1 MSSDSS
7 QRAVAT
13 MSIKDALIDFA
24 AGKFLIVTD
33 DESRENEGDLIVLAE
48 KVTAEQTAF
57 MVRHTTGILCVAIDK
72 ATARRLEL
80 PMMYESNQDR
90 RKTAFTVSVDAAE
103 GITTGVSA
111 IERTTTIKL
120 LASPD
125 ASAQDFIRPGHIFP
139 LVAHEEGLA
148 ARGGHTE
155 AGIALAQ
162 LAGASPAALLSEI
175 VNDDGSMARG
185 DSLRAFAAEHQIAT
199 ITIDELTQYWREN
212 HQPQPVSVELNWST
226 VQLPEGTWELATYPA
241 LKARDHVIARFGT
254 PGAKPMVRVHSECF
268 TGDVLGSLRCDCG
281 EQLALSKR
289 LIAEYGY
296 GFIIYIRDHEG
307 RGVGLAEKLKAYQL
321 QDQGLDTVEA
331 NIKLGHP
338 VDGREW
344 SDVIEILKSL
354 GLRELTLL
362 TNNPEKVAALSAAG
376 FTVTQRN
383 LAVDIQ
389 EFNRRYIETKRAK
402 LGHERGNA

>member
-1 MSSDSS
+1 
-7 QRAVAT
+7 
-13 MSIKDALIDFA
+13 MSIKDALADFA

-72 ATARRLEL
+72 AAARRLEL

-103 GITTGVSA
+103 EISTGVSA
-111 IERTTTIKL
+111 IERTKTINL
-120 LASPD
+120 LSSTA
-125 ASAQDFIRPGHIFP
+125 AQANDFVRPGHIFP
-139 LVAHEEGLA
+139 LIAHEDGLA

-162 LAGASPAALLSEI
+162 LVGANPAALLSEI

-185 DSLRAFAAEHQIAT
+185 DSLRAFAIEHQIQSVT
-199 ITIDELTQYWREN
+199 IEELTQYWQEN
-212 HQPQPVSVELNWST
+212 FTATPDVATLNWST
-226 VQLPEGTWELATYPA
+226 VQLPEGAWDLATFPA
-241 LKARDHVIARFGT
+241 LKARDHVIARFGIS
-254 PGAKPMVRVHSECF
+254 GKVPMVRVHSECF

-281 EQLALSKR
+281 DQLALSKK
-289 LIAEYGY
+289 LIAEHGFGY
-296 GFIIYIRDHEG
+296 IIYIRDHEG

-331 NIKLGHP
+331 NVKLGHP
-338 VDGREW
+338 IDARDW
-344 SDVIEILKSL
+344 SDVLEILKTLSIT
-354 GLRELTLL
+354 ELVLL
-362 TNNPEKVAALSAAG
+362 TNNPQKVSVLKEAG
-376 FTVTQRN
+376 FDVNQQN
-383 LAVDIQ
+383 LAAEIH
-389 EFNRRYIETKRAK
+389 EFNSRYIETKRAK
-402 LGHERGNA
+402 LGHERENA

>member
-1 MSSDSS
+1 
-7 QRAVAT
+7 
-13 MSIKDALIDFA
+13 MSIKEALDDFA

-48 KVTAEQTAF
+48 KVTSEQTAF

-80 PMMYESNQDR
+80 PMMYESNQDV
-90 RKTAFTVSVDAAE
+90 RKTAFTVSVDAAV
-103 GITTGVSA
+103 GTTTGVSA
-111 IERTTTIKL
+111 VERTRTINL
-120 LASPD
+120 LAS
-125 ASAQDFIRPGHIFP
+125 ASAVAKDFIRPGHIFP
-139 LVAHEEGLA
+139 LVAHEAGLA

-162 LAGASPAALLSEI
+162 LIGASPAALLSEI

-185 DSLRAFAAEHQIAT
+185 DSLRKFAATHQIKS
-199 ITIDELTQYWREN
+199 ITIEQLTQYWQQN
-212 HQPQPVSVELNWST
+212 HEPRTSAVELNWST
-226 VQLPEGTWELATYPA
+226 VQLPEGAWELATFPA

-254 PGAKPMVRVHSECF
+254 AGKSPLVRVHSECF

-281 EQLALSKR
+281 EQLALSKK
-289 LIAEYGY
+289 LIAEHGY

-331 NIKLGHP
+331 NLKLGHP
-338 VDGREW
+338 IDAREW
-344 SDVIEILKSL
+344 SDVIEILMSL
-354 GLRELTLL
+354 HLTELTLL
-362 TNNPEKVAALSAAG
+362 TNNPEKVAALTSAG

-383 LAVDIQ
+383 LAAEIH
-389 EFNRRYIETKRAK
+389 EFNRQYIETKRAK

>member
-1 MSSDSS
+1 
-7 QRAVAT
+7 
-13 MSIKDALIDFA
+13 MSIKEALAEFA

-33 DESRENEGDLIVLAE
+33 NESREDEGDLIVLAE

-80 PMMYESNQDR
+80 PMMYESNQDK
-90 RKTAFTVSVDAAE
+90 RKTAFTVTVDLAE

-111 IERTTTIKL
+111 VERTATINA
-120 LASPD
+120 LANPATRAHD
-125 ASAQDFIRPGHIFP
+125 LVRPGHIFP
-139 LVAHEEGLA
+139 LIAHEDGLA

-162 LAGASPAALLSEI
+162 LVGGQPAALLSEI

-185 DSLRAFAAEHQIAT
+185 ESLRAFAEEHQIT
-199 ITIDELTQYWREN
+199 SITIDELTTYWREN
-212 HQPQPVSVELNWST
+212 YQQTNSSVQLNWSA
-226 VQLPEGTWELATYPA
+226 VQLPEGAWDLATFPA
-241 LKARDHVIARFGT
+241 LKARDHVIARFGDGGKA
-254 PGAKPMVRVHSECF
+254 PLIRVHSECF

-281 EQLALSKR
+281 EQLALSKK
-289 LIAEYGY
+289 LIAEYGFGY
-296 GFIIYIRDHEG
+296 IIYIRDHEG

-331 NIKLGHP
+331 NVKLGHP
-338 VDGREW
+338 IDARDW
-344 SDVIEILKSL
+344 SDVVEILHSL
-354 GLRELTLL
+354 AVTELTLL
-362 TNNPEKVAALSAAG
+362 TNNPEKVKALTSAG

-383 LAVDIQ
+383 LAAEIH

>member
-1 MSSDSS
+1 MD
-7 QRAVAT
+7 
-13 MSIKDALIDFA
+13 IKSALAEFA

-33 DESRENEGDLIVLAE
+33 NESRENEGDLIVLAE

-80 PMMYESNQDR
+80 PMMYESNQDK
-90 RKTAFTVSVDAAE
+90 RKTAFTVTVDLAE

-111 IERTTTIKL
+111 VERTATINALSNPNTKAGDL
-120 LASPD
+120 V
-125 ASAQDFIRPGHIFP
+125 RPGHIFP
-139 LVAHEEGLA
+139 LIADEEGLA

-155 AGIALAQ
+155 AGVALAQ
-162 LAGASPAALLSEI
+162 LVGAQPAALLSEI

-185 DSLRAFAAEHQIAT
+185 QSLRDFAAEHQITT
-199 ITIDELTQYWREN
+199 ITIDELTTYWQEN
-212 HQPQPVSVELNWST
+212 FQHSKSEVQLNWSS
-226 VQLPEGTWELATYPA
+226 VQLPEGAWELATYPA
-241 LKARDHVIARFGT
+241 LKARDHVIARFGKADGV
-254 PGAKPMVRVHSECF
+254 PLIRVHSECF

-281 EQLALSKR
+281 EQLALSKK
-289 LIAEYGY
+289 LIAEHGFGY
-296 GFIIYIRDHEG
+296 IIYIRDHEG

-331 NIKLGHP
+331 NLKLGHP
-338 VDGREW
+338 VDARDW
-344 SDVIEILKSL
+344 SDVVEILHSL
-354 GLRELTLL
+354 SISDLTLL
-362 TNNPEKVAALSAAG
+362 TNNPEKVKALTSAG

-383 LAVDIQ
+383 LAAEIH
-389 EFNRRYIETKRAK
+389 EFNKRYIETKRAK

>member
-1 MSSDSS
+1 
-7 QRAVAT
+7 
-13 MSIKDALIDFA
+13 MSIKEALAEFA

-33 DESRENEGDLIVLAE
+33 NESRENEGDLIVLAE

-72 ATARRLEL
+72 ATARRLDL
-80 PMMYESNQDR
+80 PMMYESNQDK
-90 RKTAFTVSVDAAE
+90 RKTAFTVTVDLAE

-111 IERTTTIKL
+111 TERTATINA
-120 LASPD
+120 LANPQLTS
-125 ASAQDFIRPGHIFP
+125 QDLVRPGHIFP
-139 LVAHEEGLA
+139 LIAHEEGLA

-155 AGIALAQ
+155 AGLALAQ
-162 LAGASPAALLSEI
+162 LVGAQPAALLSEI

-185 DSLRAFAAEHQIAT
+185 QSLRAFAEAHQITT
-199 ITIDELTQYWREN
+199 ITIDELTTYWQEN
-212 HQPQPVSVELNWST
+212 FRQEKSALTLNWSS
-226 VQLPEGTWELATYPA
+226 VQLPEGAWDLATYPA

-254 PGAKPMVRVHSECF
+254 GGKTPMVRVHSECF

-289 LIAEYGY
+289 LIAEHGFGY
-296 GFIIYIRDHEG
+296 IIYIRDHEG

-331 NIKLGHP
+331 NVKLGHP
-338 VDGREW
+338 IDAREW
-344 SDVIEILKSL
+344 SDVIEILTTL
-354 GLRELTLL
+354 QIADLTLL
-362 TNNPEKVAALSAAG
+362 TNNPEKVAALTTAG
-376 FTVTQRN
+376 FTVTQKN
-383 LAVDIQ
+383 LATEIHQ
-389 EFNRRYIETKRAK
+389 FNQRYIETKRTK

>member
-1 MSSDSS
+1 MTI
-7 QRAVAT
+7 QT
-13 MSIKDALIDFA
+13 ALKEFA

-33 DESRENEGDLIVLAE
+33 NESREDEGDLIVLAE

-80 PMMYESNQDR
+80 PMMYESNQDK
-90 RKTAFTVSVDAAE
+90 RKTAFTVTVDLAE

-111 IERTTTIKL
+111 VERTATINALSNPNTKAEDL
-120 LASPD
+120 V
-125 ASAQDFIRPGHIFP
+125 RPGHIFP
-139 LVAHEEGLA
+139 LIAHEDGLA

-162 LAGASPAALLSEI
+162 LVGAQPAALLSEI

-185 DSLRAFAAEHQIAT
+185 QSLRDFAAAHQIMT
-199 ITIDELTQYWREN
+199 ITIDELTEYWREN
-212 HQPQPVSVELNWST
+212 FRQSNSLVDLNWSA
-226 VQLPEGTWELATYPA
+226 VQLPEGAWDLATYPA
-241 LKARDHVIARFGT
+241 LKARDHVIARFGSEGRA
-254 PGAKPMVRVHSECF
+254 PLIRVHSECF

-281 EQLALSKR
+281 EQLALSKK
-289 LIAEYGY
+289 LIAEYGFGY
-296 GFIIYIRDHEG
+296 IIYIRDHEG

-331 NIKLGHP
+331 NVKLGHP
-338 VDGREW
+338 IDARDW
-344 SDVIEILKSL
+344 SDVVEILHSL
-354 GLRELTLL
+354 HVSDLTLL
-362 TNNPEKVAALSAAG
+362 TNNPEKVKALSSAG
-376 FTVTQRN
+376 FVVTQRN
-383 LAVDIQ
+383 LAAEIH

>member
-1 MSSDSS
+1 M
-7 QRAVAT
+7 R
-13 MSIKDALIDFA
+13 IKSALEEFA

-33 DESRENEGDLIVLAE
+33 NESRENEGDLIVLAE

-80 PMMYESNQDR
+80 PMMFESNQDK
-90 RKTAFTVSVDAAE
+90 RKTAFTVSVDLAE

-111 IERTTTIKL
+111 IERTATINALSK
-120 LASPD
+120 PD
-125 ASAQDFIRPGHIFP
+125 LTPQDLVRPGHIFP
-139 LVAHEEGLA
+139 LISHEDGLV

-162 LAGASPAALLSEI
+162 LVGGKPAALLSEI

-185 DSLRAFAAEHQIAT
+185 ESLRAFAEEYQITT
-199 ITIDELTQYWREN
+199 ITIDELTAYWQEN
-212 HQPQPVSVELNWST
+212 YVQSKQEIELNWSS
-226 VQLPEGTWELATYPA
+226 VQLPEGAWDLATYPA
-241 LKARDHVIARFGT
+241 LKARDHVIARFGDGEKA
-254 PGAKPMVRVHSECF
+254 PLIRVHSECF

-281 EQLALSKR
+281 EQLALSKK
-289 LIAEYGY
+289 LIAEYGFGY
-296 GFIIYIRDHEG
+296 IIYIRDHEG

-331 NIKLGHP
+331 NLKLGHP
-338 VDGREW
+338 VDSRDW
-344 SDVIEILKSL
+344 SDVVEILHSL
-354 GLRELTLL
+354 HVADLTLL
-362 TNNPEKVAALSAAG
+362 TNNPEKVKALSSAG
-376 FTVTQRN
+376 FNVTQRN
-383 LAVDIQ
+383 LAAEIH

>member
-1 MSSDSS
+1 
-7 QRAVAT
+7 
-13 MSIKDALIDFA
+13 MSIKEALDDFA

-48 KVTAEQTAF
+48 KVTSEQTAF

-80 PMMYESNQDR
+80 PMMYESNQDV
-90 RKTAFTVSVDAAE
+90 RKTAFTVSVDAAV
-103 GITTGVSA
+103 GTTTGVSA
-111 IERTTTIKL
+111 VERTRTINL
-120 LASPD
+120 LAS
-125 ASAQDFIRPGHIFP
+125 ASAAAKDFIRPGHIFP

-162 LAGASPAALLSEI
+162 LVGAPPAALLSEI

-185 DSLRAFAAEHQIAT
+185 DSLREFAATHQIKS
-199 ITIDELTQYWREN
+199 ITIEQLTQYWQEN
-212 HQPQPVSVELNWST
+212 HEPRTSAVELNWSK
-226 VQLPEGTWELATYPA
+226 VQLPEGAWELATFPA
-241 LKARDHVIARFGT
+241 LKARDHVIAKFGT
-254 PGAKPMVRVHSECF
+254 AGKSPLVRVHSECF

-281 EQLALSKR
+281 EQLALSKK
-289 LIAEYGY
+289 LISDHGY

-331 NIKLGHP
+331 NLKLGHP
-338 VDGREW
+338 IDAREW

-354 GLRELTLL
+354 HLEELTLL
-362 TNNPEKVAALSAAG
+362 TNNPEKVAALTDAG

-383 LAVDIQ
+383 LAAEIH
-389 EFNRRYIETKRAK
+389 EFNRQYIETKRTK

>member
-1 MSSDSS
+1 M
-7 QRAVAT
+7 T
-13 MSIKDALIDFA
+13 IKLALEEFA

-33 DESRENEGDLIVLAE
+33 NESRENEGDLIVLAE

-80 PMMYESNQDR
+80 PMMFESNQDK
-90 RKTAFTVSVDAAE
+90 RKTAFTVTVDLAE

-111 IERTTTIKL
+111 IERTATINA
-120 LASPD
+120 LANPET
-125 ASAQDFIRPGHIFP
+125 SAQDLVRPGHIFP
-139 LVAHEEGLA
+139 LIAHEDGLA

-162 LAGASPAALLSEI
+162 LVGSQPAALLSEI

-185 DSLRAFAAEHQIAT
+185 ESLRAFAEEHQITT
-199 ITIDELTQYWREN
+199 ITIDELTAYWREN
-212 HQPQPVSVELNWST
+212 YVQSNQTIELNWSS
-226 VQLPEGTWELATYPA
+226 VQLPEGAWDLATYPA
-241 LKARDHVIARFGT
+241 LKARDHVIARFGHEGKA
-254 PGAKPMVRVHSECF
+254 PLIRVHSECF

-281 EQLALSKR
+281 EQLALSKK
-289 LIAEYGY
+289 LIAEHGFGY
-296 GFIIYIRDHEG
+296 IIYIRDHEG

-331 NIKLGHP
+331 NVKLGHP
-338 VDGREW
+338 VDARDW
-344 SDVIEILKSL
+344 SDVVEILRSL
-354 GLRELTLL
+354 HITDLTLL
-362 TNNPEKVAALSAAG
+362 TNNPEKVKALSSAG
-376 FTVTQRN
+376 FIVTQRN
-383 LAVDIQ
+383 LAAEIH
-389 EFNRRYIETKRAK
+389 EFNRRYIETKGAK

>member
-1 MSSDSS
+1 
-7 QRAVAT
+7 
-13 MSIKDALIDFA
+13 MSIKDALDDFA

-48 KVTAEQTAF
+48 KVTAAQTAF
-57 MVRHTTGILCVAIDK
+57 MVRHTTGILCVAIDR

-90 RKTAFTVSVDAAE
+90 RKTAFTVSVDAVE

-111 IERTTTIKL
+111 IERTTTINL
-120 LASPD
+120 LAS
-125 ASAQDFIRPGHIFP
+125 ASAQAHDFVRPGHIFP
-139 LVAHEEGLA
+139 LVAHEHGLA
-148 ARGGHTE
+148 SRGGHTE

-162 LAGASPAALLSEI
+162 LVGAAPAALLSEI

-185 DSLRAFAAEHQIAT
+185 DSLRAFAAEYQIAS
-199 ITIDELTQYWREN
+199 ITIEELTAYWREN
-212 HQPQPVSVELNWST
+212 YQAESAAVALNWSA
-226 VQLPEGTWELATYPA
+226 VQLDEGAWELATYPA

-254 PGAKPMVRVHSECF
+254 PGKTPMVRIHSECF

-281 EQLALSKR
+281 EQLALSKK
-289 LIAEYGY
+289 LIAEHGY

-331 NIKLGHP
+331 NLKLGHP
-338 VDGREW
+338 IDSREW
-344 SDVIEILKSL
+344 SDVIEILNNL
-354 GLRELTLL
+354 GLTDLILL
-362 TNNPEKVAALSAAG
+362 TNNPEKVAALIAAG
-376 FTVTQRN
+376 FTVRQQN
-383 LAVDIQ
+383 LAVEIHD
-389 EFNRRYIETKRAK
+389 FNRRYIETKRAK